1 MAGRLSGK
9 VALITGGARGQGAE
23 EARLFAREGAR
34 VYIADVL
41 IDEGRALAVEIARS
55 EGADSVAFLE
65 LDVTDR
71 AQWQGAADRVASETG
86 RLDILINNAGIN
98 RRHSLSQTEQDDWD
112 RLIEVNLTGPMIGM
126 QVLLPL
132 LRASSAASVVNIGSM
147 AAIVGHPTTGY
158 SAAKFGLRG
167 LTKSA
172 ALEFAQWDIRV
183 NAVHPGLV
191 DTPIIDPASP
201 AYGAIREM
209 TPLGRAGNPCE
220 LAEAVL
226 FLASD
231 ASSFITGVDLAV
243 DGGLSELAT
252 YSAIWRKVSRPN

>member
-1 MAGRLSGK
+1 VTDRLSGK

-23 EARLFAREGAR
+23 EARLFASEGAR
-34 VYIADVL
+34 IYIADVL
-41 IDEGRALAVEIARS
+41 VEEGEALAADVSQAV
-55 EGADSVAFLE
+55 EGACVTFLE

-71 AQWQGAADRVASETG
+71 AQWEEAAARVASETG

-98 RRHSLSQTEQDDWD
+98 RRHSLSQTDQADWD

-126 QVLLPL
+126 QVFLPL

-172 ALEFAQWDIRV
+172 ALEFAQWRIRV

-191 DTPIIDPASP
+191 DTPIIDPASR
-201 AYGAIREM
+201 AYVALKEM
-209 TPLGRAGNPCE
+209 TPLGRAASPCE

-226 FLASD
+226 FFASD

-252 YSAIWRKVSRPN
+252 YAAIWRKASQPD